1 MLPNFLFAIVAAY
14 LLGALPSGVIVSR
27 FFARRDVRTV
37 GSGHTG
43 ALNTYRAAGLMPAL
57 FAFVSDGAKTI
68 VALQFARWLTQ
79 SEWGV
84 ALAGIAVVLGHCYP
98 LYIHFRGGMGLATA
112 GVALFAFDALMLS
125 VIVLIWFPLK
135 LILKKSPRASA
146 ALSLLLPVLLI
157 LTGES
162 TPIVAFGVGAGAI
175 IFIRHLGDWH
185 RR

>member
-1 MLPNFLFAIVAAY
+1 
-14 LLGALPSGVIVSR
+14 
-27 FFARRDVRTV
+27 
-37 GSGHTG
+37 
-43 ALNTYRAAGLMPAL
+43 
-57 FAFVSDGAKTI
+57 
-68 VALQFARWLTQ
+68 
-79 SEWGV
+79 
-84 ALAGIAVVLGHCYP
+84 
-98 LYIHFRGGMGLATA
+98 MGLATA